1 MHALILKPRLF
12 SVKSTYKEKEKEVLC
27 TQKQKSTT
35 KKKKHDDNM

>member
-12 SVKSTYKEKEKEVLC
+12 SVKSTYKEKEVLY